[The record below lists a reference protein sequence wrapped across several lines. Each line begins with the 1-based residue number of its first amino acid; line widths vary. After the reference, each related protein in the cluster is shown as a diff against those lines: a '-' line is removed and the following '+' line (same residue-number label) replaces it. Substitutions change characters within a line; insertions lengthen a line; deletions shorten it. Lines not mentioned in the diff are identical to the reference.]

1 MSKIR
6 VALVDDHQLVRDGI
20 KALLKS
26 TSDIEVVAEAGDG
39 REAIALM
46 ARETVDVLVMDIAMS
61 GLNGIDAS
69 QRIVDKYPDARIIML
84 SMYDSEEYVVRS
96 MRSGARGYLVK
107 NMAPVELELA
117 IRKVAAGGVYLSPAI
132 GDAMRLQLLRQAPSA
147 ESIDILSS
155 RQREILQAIAE
166 GRSTREIADMLSI
179 SPKTVETHRSQLMQK
194 LDIRDVPGLVRYAIR
209 HGLIS
214 VD

>member
-20 KALLKS
+20 KSLLKS
-26 TSDIEVVAEAGDG
+26 TGDIEVIAEASDG
-39 REAIALM
+39 REAVGIF
-46 ARETVDVLVMDIAMS
+46 EKNDIDVLIMDISMS
-61 GLNGIDAS
+61 GLNGLDATKK
-69 QRIVDKYPDARIIML
+69 IVEKNPDAKVIIL
-84 SMYDSEEYVVRS
+84 SMYDSEEYVVRA
-96 MRSGARGYLVK
+96 MHSGARGYLVK
-107 NMAPVELELA
+107 NMAPKELELA
-117 IRKVAAGGVYLSPAI
+117 IRKVASSGVYLSPAI
-132 GDAMRLQLLRQAPSA
+132 GDAMRLQLLKQSPAA
-147 ESIDILSS
+147 TGIEILTL

-166 GRSTREIADMLSI
+166 GKSTRDIADTLSI

>member
-1 MSKIR
+1 MTKIR

-26 TSDIEVVAEAGDG
+26 TNDIEVVMEASDG

-46 ARETVDVLVMDIAMS
+46 ANADIDVLIMDIAMS
-61 GLNGIDAS
+61 GLNGIDAAK
-69 QRIVDKYPDARIIML
+69 RIVDKQPDAKIIML

-117 IRKVAAGGVYLSPAI
+117 IRKVASGSVYLSPAI
-132 GDAMRLQLLRQAPSA
+132 GDAMRLQLMRQVPDADSV
-147 ESIDILSS
+147 DILSS

-166 GRSTREIADMLSI
+166 GLSTRDIADMLSI

-194 LDIRDVPGLVRYAIR
+194 LDIHDVPGLVRYAIR
-209 HGLIS
+209 QGLIS

>member
-20 KALLKS
+20 KALLQS

-46 ARETVDVLVMDIAMS
+46 AKETVDVLVMDIAMS

-69 QRIVDKYPDARIIML
+69 QRIVDKHPDAKVIML

-132 GDAMRLQLLRQAPSA
+132 GDAMRLQLLRQAPGA

-166 GRSTREIADMLSI
+166 GRSTKEIADMLSI

>member
-1 MSKIR
+1 MAKIR

-26 TSDIEVVAEAGDG
+26 TSDFDVVGEAADG

-46 ARETVDVLVMDIAMS
+46 TRIEIDVLVMDIAMA

-69 QRIVDKYPDARIIML
+69 RRIVDKHPDAKIIML

-132 GDAMRLQLLRQAPSA
+132 GDAMRLQLLRQTPSA
-147 ESIDILSS
+147 ESVDILSS

-166 GRSTREIADMLSI
+166 GLSTKEIADMLSI

>member
-20 KALLKS
+20 KALLQS

-46 ARETVDVLVMDIAMS
+46 SKETVDVLVMDIAMS

-69 QRIVDKYPDARIIML
+69 QRIVDKHPDAKVIML

-132 GDAMRLQLLRQAPSA
+132 GDAMRLQLLRQAPGA

-166 GRSTREIADMLSI
+166 GRSTKEIADMLSI

>member
-69 QRIVDKYPDARIIML
+69 RRIVDKYPDARIIML

-147 ESIDILSS
+147 ESIDTLSS

-179 SPKTVETHRSQLMQK
+179 SPKTVETHRTQLMQK

>member
-1 MSKIR
+1 
-6 VALVDDHQLVRDGI
+6 
-20 KALLKS
+20 
-26 TSDIEVVAEAGDG
+26 
-39 REAIALM
+39 
-46 ARETVDVLVMDIAMS
+46 
-61 GLNGIDAS
+61 
-69 QRIVDKYPDARIIML
+69 
-84 SMYDSEEYVVRS
+84 MYDSEEYVVRS

-117 IRKVAAGGVYLSPAI
+117 IRKVASGGVYLSPEI
-132 GDAMRLQLLRQAPSA
+132 GDTMRLQLLRKTSDS

-166 GRSTREIADMLSI
+166 GRTTREIADLLSI

-194 LDIRDVPGLVRYAIR
+194 LEIRDVPGLVRYAIR

>member
-1 MSKIR
+1 MPKIR

-26 TSDIEVVAEAGDG
+26 TQDIDVVGEASNG
-39 REAIALM
+39 REAIELM
-46 ARETVDVLVMDIAMS
+46 GKLEIDVLIMDIAMS

-69 QRIVDKYPDARIIML
+69 QRIVDRFPDARIIML

-117 IRKVAAGGVYLSPAI
+117 IRKVASGGVYLSPEI
-132 GDAMRLQLLRQAPSA
+132 GDTMRLQLLRKTSDS

-166 GRSTREIADMLSI
+166 GRTTREIADLLSI

-194 LDIRDVPGLVRYAIR
+194 LEIRDVPGLVRYAIR

>member
-1 MSKIR
+1 MPKIR

-20 KALLKS
+20 KALLRS
-26 TSDIEVVAEAGDG
+26 TSDIEVVAEASDG
-39 REAIALM
+39 REAVGLADKT
-46 ARETVDVLVMDIAMS
+46 EFDVLIMDIAMS
-61 GLNGIDAS
+61 GLNGLDATK
-69 QRIVDKYPDARIIML
+69 RIVDKDPKARIIIL

-96 MRSGARGYLVK
+96 MHCGARGYLVK
-107 NMAPVELELA
+107 DMAPTELELA

-132 GDAMRLQLLRQAPSA
+132 GDAMRLQLLKQSPGADSV
-147 ESIDILSS
+147 EFLTS

-166 GRSTREIADMLSI
+166 GLSTRDIAETLSI

-194 LDIRDVPGLVRYAIR
+194 LDIYDVPGLVRYAIR
-209 HGLIS
+209 NGLIS